1 MRSYYLVNNEIKSFD
16 EPIGEEWTAEKSAT
30 ETVLSD
36 INVLVV
42 DDSAINLMVADK
54 TLQKFGATSVKAYSG
69 KEALKLFEAQRF
81 DLILMD
87 LHMPGLDGFETSD
100 LLQATETFKNHP
112 APIMAYTTYAY
123 NEVTDKIIAH
133 KMSGYIGKPFTQ
145 AQVINSV
152 FAVLRISEE
161 AQ

>member
-1 MRSYYLVNNEIKSFD
+1 MRSYYLVNNKIQSFE
-16 EPIGEEWTAEKSAT
+16 EPVVEEWTTEKSDT
-30 ETVLSD
+30 ETVLS
-36 INVLVV
+36 NVKVLIV

-54 TLQKFGATSVKAYSG
+54 TLEKFGASSVKAYSG
-69 KEALKLFEAQRF
+69 KEALKIYEDQKF

-100 LLQATETFKNHP
+100 MLQASEAFKNRP

-123 NEVTDKIIAH
+123 SEVTDKIIAH

-145 AQVINSV
+145 SQVINSI
-152 FAVLRISEE
+152 FAVLRISEG
-161 AQ
+161 AL